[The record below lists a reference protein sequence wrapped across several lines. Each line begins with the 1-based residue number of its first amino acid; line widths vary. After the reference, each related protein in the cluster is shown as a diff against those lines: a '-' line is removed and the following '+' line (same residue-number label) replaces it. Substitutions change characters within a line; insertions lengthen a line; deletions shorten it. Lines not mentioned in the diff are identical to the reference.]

1 MNLAKFIQNHKELNE
16 LPFLI
21 VFRTLSILQ
30 NMGMLKM
37 FPSFASKHFVAHTW
51 MYSVR
56 ELKICL
62 VTARA
67 LEKLCCPDSS
77 MMSFPE

>member
-1 MNLAKFIQNHKELNE
+1 MLELDSQSTCAAN
-16 LPFLI
+16 
-21 VFRTLSILQ
+21 ILQGIQ
-30 NMGMLKM
+30 NMGILTTL
-37 FPSFASKHFVAHTW
+37 PSFASKHFIAHTW
-51 MYSVR
+51 MYSVS

-62 VTARA
+62 VTAGA